1 MVSNSITYR
10 EYQQSDVK
18 YIRDILEFDL
28 GYNVSLDE
36 LKKRIFEMLS
46 SDNYKIFVAC
56 NGERVIGFVGLVS
69 FIAFEIKNKA
79 AKITALAVSEKYRK
93 SGIGT
98 NLLNLVENYC
108 KNNDMNVILLN
119 SGLPRENAHKFYESR
134 GYSKKSYGFIKQV
147 M

>member
-18 YIRDILEFDL
+18 YIRDILE
-28 GYNVSLDE
+28 
-36 LKKRIFEMLS
+36 
-46 SDNYKIFVAC
+46 
-56 NGERVIGFVGLVS
+56 
-69 FIAFEIKNKA
+69 
-79 AKITALAVSEKYRK
+79 
-93 SGIGT
+93 
-98 NLLNLVENYC
+98 
-108 KNNDMNVILLN
+108 NVILLN